1 MKKIREYQ
9 EILCLTSK
17 LKHCISPTHLYSL
30 SMSVSPDSNTSKL
43 YMGKFMIDG
52 WFKARHLRMKYP
64 EDDVPIADGHGFM
77 VTDAP
82 YQKHL
87 EGAVQHDQVRNK
99 PIRIFNSTY

>member
-1 MKKIREYQ
+1 
-9 EILCLTSK
+9 
-17 LKHCISPTHLYSL
+17 
-30 SMSVSPDSNTSKL
+30 
-43 YMGKFMIDG
+43 MGKFMIDG

-87 EGAVQHDQVRNK
+87 AGAVTHTQVRTK
-99 PIRIFNSTY
+99 LSQIYTTF